1 MKLVEFERLV
11 GLARYAPTSVDWEA
25 LERRIGLRLPQ
36 DYRRIFQMYPDLQ
49 IGKFLGIF
57 SPPSNVDDYVRQN
70 NEVMEPLRD
79 LAQDEITLLD
89 GTEEGRLI
97 TPYPF
102 YPERSGLLPWG
113 ATENGEVCLWLTDKE
128 NSNEW
133 PIIVTDGLGYW
144 RYDGNILSFVGD
156 LLSGNV
162 TCPIFPD
169 DFPENDRIDQFEV
182 DADRESS
189 R

>member
-1 MKLVEFERLV
+1 M
-11 GLARYAPTSVDWEA
+11 
-25 LERRIGLRLPQ
+25 
-36 DYRRIFQMYPDLQ
+36 
-49 IGKFLGIF
+49 
-57 SPPSNVDDYVRQN
+57 RQN